1 MELEK
6 IKSQL
11 NEAKIVAIIP
21 IMSKKI
27 LIPTPLRP
35 FVNQQEEI
43 NTEASNVDEALRD
56 LATNFPKIQQHLYDK
71 DDNLRKFINIY
82 VNDSDIRDVDGVQTS
97 LNDNDEISLVPAIA
111 GGNQ

>member
-1 MELEK
+1 
-6 IKSQL
+6 
-11 NEAKIVAIIP
+11 
-21 IMSKKI
+21 MSKKI

-43 NTEASNVDEALRD
+43 STEASNVDDALRD

-97 LNDNDEISLVPAIA
+97 LKDNDEISLVPAIA